1 MYLNLRSTTG
11 IQVWACAGF
20 TAAMLWC
27 WAPAADAALIA
38 GPWANAAGQGN
49 GPIDNSLGAGN
60 VNVGDGTANSADGEM
75 FHASFPQITLA
86 NNGDKAVFT
95 GTMQLVGSVN
105 SAASSGTPRTQFRFG
120 LFKDDG
126 DGDELEWTGYLMTN
140 SHGTGTPAGS
150 ISRKPVGN
158 TSAYL
163 STTGANSLVST
174 QGNGTVFNDDTFA
187 LSMSI
192 ERSGTSLVVTGTING
207 TATTNFSQS
216 LNVADATPPTF
227 SFDRLGFLLGGNLDA
242 DQAVFTNL
250 DVRLVPEPSALLLL
264 GMGGLAGLARRRN

>member
-1 MYLNLRSTTG
+1 VAV
-11 IQVWACAGF
+11 I
-20 TAAMLWC
+20 LWC
-27 WAPAADAALIA
+27 WAPAADAALIS
-38 GPWANAAGQGN
+38 GPWANASGQGD
-49 GPIDNSLGAGN
+49 GPIDNTQGAGN
-60 VNVGDGTANSADGEM
+60 VTVGDGTSNSADGEM
-75 FHASFPQITLA
+75 FHASFPQISLT
-86 NNGDKAVFT
+86 NNGEKIRLT
-95 GTMQLVGSVN
+95 GTMQLIGSVN
-105 SAASSGTPRTQFRFG
+105 SAASSATPRTQFRFG

-126 DGDELEWTGYLMTN
+126 DGDQLEWTGYLMTN

-187 LSMSI
+187 LNMTI
-192 ERSGTSLVVTGTING
+192 ERSGTNLIVTGSITG

-216 LNVADATPPTF
+216 LNATDTTPPTF

-242 DQAVFTNL
+242 DQGVFTNL
-250 DVRLVPEPSALLLL
+250 DVTKVPEPTSMA
-264 GMGGLAGLARRRN
+264 GLAGGLLALAARRRRN